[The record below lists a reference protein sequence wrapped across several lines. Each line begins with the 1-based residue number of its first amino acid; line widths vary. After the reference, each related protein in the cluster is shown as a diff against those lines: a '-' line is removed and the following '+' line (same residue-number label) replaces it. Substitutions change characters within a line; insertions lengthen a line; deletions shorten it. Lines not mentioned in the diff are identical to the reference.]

1 MNVNKCFFLSV
12 ANIWRIFWFSK
23 FLGTEKSTI
32 TPFAWDFVYIQGEY
46 EESPCLLG
54 CRRRPLCCC
63 ACSML
68 FVICMYILS
77 CSESVMYAVVFVLA
91 MQR

>member
-1 MNVNKCFFLSV
+1 MF
-12 ANIWRIFWFSK
+12 
-23 FLGTEKSTI
+23 
-32 TPFAWDFVYIQGEY
+32 
-46 EESPCLLG
+46 PCLLG

-68 FVICMYILS
+68 LVICMYIL
-77 CSESVMYAVVFVLA
+77 CWFENVTCAVFVLA

>member
-1 MNVNKCFFLSV
+1 MF
-12 ANIWRIFWFSK
+12 
-23 FLGTEKSTI
+23 
-32 TPFAWDFVYIQGEY
+32 
-46 EESPCLLG
+46 PCLLG

-68 FVICMYILS
+68 LVICYIL
-77 CSESVMYAVVFVLA
+77 CWFENVTCAVVFVLA